1 MNAPKLL
8 LPEDPLER
16 LNYFNSQRLEAIDF
30 RLEQAYHMRVRRWLN
45 RSLYSPG
52 IGAGLE
58 VTPDPVDTHAVIV
71 SPGLALDWLGREI
84 ILLNERKVMA
94 CGTPRR
100 ADGVTFGNYLVI
112 AYREE
117 KVAPQSDGCRV
128 QGAYD
133 NGLDACGCTRSAQE
147 TNSCNGGCGC
157 SGCKSGKGCQ
167 CGATGSE
174 AYAWGAPSRIRSEP
188 LLMFQDTWPTE
199 SSGKILLAQ
208 VELDAQCKVI
218 DAKSG
223 MRRYA
228 SASKPPTTIPISLE
242 GEKDIDKD
250 NSKVLTFHIEGGY
263 PDTAVLYLRGSK
275 FSSLYY
281 SELARHDHAIDVV
294 IDPHPERDAH
304 AHSLTGLKTENES
317 PTHSHSITAD
327 ISDEKEALDTEGPNS
342 TQNASLSDAINLKV
356 GGGEHFHTI
365 ADGNTGSNGAIPAL
379 SHVTAAGTEVHAT
392 GVTGSAPRN
401 GSAYDQIDDL
411 RVALDG
417 EDITDD
423 ILVQLS
429 ATAAPGAW
437 LKLGDGDP
445 GHAFASDTGTGP
457 IDLRQIDGVDLSPG
471 TSHTLIF
478 SVAGDGNGGQVHYN
492 LYVS

>member
-71 SPGLALDWLGREI
+71 SPGLALDWLGRET

-128 QGAYD
+128 QGVYD
-133 NGLDACGCTRSAQE
+133 NGLDACGCTRSPLE

-208 VELDAQCKVI
+208 IELDAQCKVI
-218 DAKSG
+218 NVKSG

-250 NSKVLTFHIEGGY
+250 NSKVLQFHIEGGY
-263 PDTAVLYLRGSK
+263 PDTALLYLQGFK
-275 FSSLYY
+275 FSTLYY
-281 SELARHDHAIDVV
+281 TEMGKHTHVITSTSDKVKKDLRHTHEVDSFKLKDSGAHNHVLHTESDGSTSLETADADYVPTTSFIDGVGDHGHGLEELKLNEKLNEWEHDH
-294 IDPHPERDAH
+294 
-304 AHSLTGLKTENES
+304 K
-317 PTHSHSITAD
+317 IT
-327 ISDEKEALDTEGPNS
+327 SS
-342 TQNASLSDAINLKV
+342 
-356 GGGEHFHTI
+356 
-365 ADGNTGSNGAIPAL
+365 
-379 SHVTAAGTEVHAT
+379 AANT
-392 GVTGSAPRN
+392 GVTDISTRTGTSR
-401 GSAYDQIDDL
+401 SHL
-411 RVALDG
+411 KALQVSFDG
-417 EDITDD
+417 TDITAQ
-423 ILVQLS
+423 ILVQLE
-429 ATAAPGAW
+429 ALNPGNWAE
-437 LKLGDGDP
+437 LGDG
-445 GHAFASDTGTGP
+445 GSNHELVKNGTGP

-478 SVAGDGNGGQVHYN
+478 AVASGGGQLHYN

>member
-1 MNAPKLL
+1 MSALKLL

-30 RLEQAYHMRVRRWLN
+30 RLEQAYHIRVRRWLN
-45 RSLYSPG
+45 RTLYSAG

-58 VTPDPVDTHAVIV
+58 VTIDPIDKHAVIV
-71 SPGLALDWLGREI
+71 SPGLALDWLGRET

-128 QGAYD
+128 QGVYD
-133 NGLDACGCTRSAQE
+133 TGLDACGCTRSALD

-157 SGCKSGKGCQ
+157 HGCKSGGGQ
-167 CGATGSE
+167 CGTTGAE

-188 LLMFQDTWPTE
+188 LLMFQDSWPTE

-208 VELDAQCKVI
+208 VEMDAQCVVI
-218 DAKSG
+218 GVKSG

-228 SASKPPTTIPISLE
+228 SASKPPTTTPVSLE

-250 NSKVLTFHIEGGY
+250 NPKVLRFHIEGGY
-263 PDTAVLYLRGSK
+263 PDTALLYLQGFK

-281 SELARHDHAIDVV
+281 SEMGQHKHGIHGTLSEVSRNFKHTHALTG
-294 IDPHPERDAH
+294 EAETLLGGKH
-304 AHSLTGLKTENES
+304 AHQLMLNDGNDQDGVDRENRGDCDW
-317 PTHSHSITAD
+317 TWNI
-327 ISDEKEALDTEGPNS
+327 ISDEGEHTHKL
-342 TQNASLSDAINLKV
+342 ASLSLNEQLDEWKHTHTFTGGIDNAGVTNAQARDGAGQIARTYVKTLLVSFDGMDITTNVLAQLEALNPGSWAELGN
-356 GGGEHFHTI
+356 GGG
-365 ADGNTGSNGAIPAL
+365 
-379 SHVTAAGTEVHAT
+379 SHE
-392 GVTGSAPRN
+392 
-401 GSAYDQIDDL
+401 
-411 RVALDG
+411 
-417 EDITDD
+417 
-423 ILVQLS
+423 LV
-429 ATAAPGAW
+429 
-437 LKLGDGDP
+437 KN
-445 GHAFASDTGTGP
+445 GTGP

-471 TSHTLIF
+471 TAHTLIF
-478 SVAGDGNGGQVHYN
+478 AVASGGGQLHYN

>member
-1 MNAPKLL
+1 MSALKLL
-8 LPEDPLER
+8 IPEDPLER

-45 RSLYSPG
+45 RTLYSAG

-58 VTPDPVDTHAVIV
+58 VTKDPLDSHAVIV
-71 SPGLALDWLGREI
+71 SPGLALDSLGRET

-128 QGAYD
+128 QGVYD
-133 NGLDACGCTRSAQE
+133 TGLDACGCTRSALD

-157 SGCKSGKGCQ
+157 DGCKSGGGQ
-167 CGATGSE
+167 CGTAGAE

-188 LLMFQDTWPTE
+188 LLMFQDSWPTE

-208 VELDAQCKVI
+208 VELDAQCVVI
-218 DAKSG
+218 GVKSG

-228 SASKPPTTIPISLE
+228 SASKPPTTVPISLE

-263 PDTAVLYLRGSK
+263 PDTALLYLQGFK

-281 SELARHDHAIDVV
+281 TELGRHTHAVTATTDKPKKNLKHSHGLVTFKLKNDGAHTHDLRMEDEGNMLETDPGAGEWRDDGCANAGDHGHSIEEFVLEEKLDEWEHDH
-294 IDPHPERDAH
+294 
-304 AHSLTGLKTENES
+304 K
-317 PTHSHSITAD
+317 
-327 ISDEKEALDTEGPNS
+327 
-342 TQNASLSDAINLKV
+342 
-356 GGGEHFHTI
+356 
-365 ADGNTGSNGAIPAL
+365 
-379 SHVTAAGTEVHAT
+379 VTASATNT
-392 GVTGSAPRN
+392 GVTDINARAGIARTYLDTLQISFDGSNITPQVLA
-401 GSAYDQIDDL
+401 QL
-411 RVALDG
+411 EALN
-417 EDITDD
+417 
-423 ILVQLS
+423 
-429 ATAAPGAW
+429 PGNWAE
-437 LKLGDGDP
+437 LGDG
-445 GHAFASDTGTGP
+445 GSSHELVIHGTGA
-457 IDLRQIDGVDLSPG
+457 IDLRQIDGIDLNPG
-471 TSHTLIF
+471 TAHTLIF
-478 SVAGDGNGGQVHYN
+478 AVASGGGQLHYN
-492 LYVS
+492 VYVS

>member
-1 MNAPKLL
+1 MNAPKLQ

-71 SPGLALDWLGREI
+71 SPGLALDWLGRET

-94 CGTPRR
+94 CGTPTR

-128 QGAYD
+128 QGVYD
-133 NGLDACGCTRSAQE
+133 NGLDACGCTRSALE

-157 SGCKSGKGCQ
+157 SGCKSGKGCK

-218 DAKSG
+218 GVKSG

-250 NSKVLTFHIEGGY
+250 NSKVLQFHIEGGY

-281 SELARHDHAIDVV
+281 SELARHDHVIDVV
-294 IDPHPERDAH
+294 IDPHPARDAH
-304 AHSLTGLKTENES
+304 THSLTGLKTDNES
-317 PTHSHSITAD
+317 PTHSHSITANTYD
-327 ISDEKEALDTEGPNS
+327 NNGALDTEP
-342 TQNASLSDAINLKV
+342 TDTPDALLNDTVNLKV

-365 ADGNTGSNGAIPAL
+365 ADGNTGSNGAIPVL
-379 SHVTAAGTEVHAT
+379 NHIVAAGTKVHAT
-392 GVTGSAPRN
+392 GVTGSTPRN
-401 GSAYDQIDDL
+401 GSAYEHIDGL
-411 RVALDG
+411 RVWFDTQ
-417 EDITDD
+417 EITND

-429 ATAAPGAW
+429 ATTPPNTW
-437 LKLGDGDP
+437 TKLGNGLAS
-445 GHAFASDTGTGP
+445 HAFASDKGTGP

-478 SVAGDGNGGQVHYN
+478 AVANGGGQLHYN